1 MEVDRFGKVEIKASF
16 LASPD
21 VFLFVKSS
29 KGNTFDWLFSFSL
42 SDHLVATPVWQADVR
57 NQQVE
62 RLMPGQGQGFGD
74 GGGLSYD
81 ANFADSSQVTAERS
95 EAETLAL
102 QLRDA
107 LAEVEHALD
116 KLGQDRY
123 GLCESCGKPIA
134 PARLEAKPAARTC
147 IDCASKR

>member
-1 MEVDRFGKVEIKASF
+1 VSNDASTVDYRALLEEERAQLHDK
-16 LASPD
+16 LAE
-21 VFLFVKSS
+21 L
-29 KGNTFDWLFSFSL
+29 
-42 SDHLVATPVWQADVR
+42 
-57 NQQVE
+57 
-62 RLMPGQGQGFGD
+62 GFGD

-81 ANFADSSQVTAERS
+81 ANFADSSQVTAERG

-107 LAEVEHALD
+107 LAEVERALD
-116 KLGQDRY
+116 KLTEGTYGQ
-123 GLCESCGKPIA
+123 CESCGKPIA